1 MKNDFQ
7 KFPKLKST
15 DDSFNESIELVK
27 AELFKLAA
35 FVVESSGS
43 LIDKQKIVE
52 VSGNWLNN
60 DLTLKPFSLLNPLYR
75 IDWKLAPNN
84 TNRAVVTI
92 DWFDE
97 DLIILESESLLKESK
112 HQNDIMIDFQENDK
126 LLQMSRIAVM
136 KDLHRFSKYVSSQ
149 CGDTD
154 LNQDSIISKTNT
166 WIESNLQS
174 VKEYNLDCEIFFDW
188 TDKPSNFVHAV
199 LEISWFNDSNLLSKT
214 FLVQENRPNE

>member
-1 MKNDFQ
+1 MKNNLQ

-15 DDSFNESIELVK
+15 DNLFNERIELVK
-27 AELFKLAA
+27 EELFKLATY
-35 FVVESSGS
+35 VVESFNSS
-43 LIDKQKIVE
+43 VDKQKIIE
-52 VSGNWLNN
+52 VSSNWLNN

-75 IDWKLAPNN
+75 IDWKSAPND
-84 TNRAVVTI
+84 TNRAIAII
-92 DWFDE
+92 DWSDE
-97 DLIILESESLLKESK
+97 DLIILESETLLKESK

-136 KDLHRFSKYVSSQ
+136 KDLHRFTKSVSEQ
-149 CGDTD
+149 CCGTD
-154 LNQDSIISKTNT
+154 LNPDSIISKTNM

-174 VKEYNLDCEIFFDW
+174 VKEYNLDCEPFFDW
-188 TDKPSNFVHAV
+188 NDKPSNFVHAV